1 MAKLS
6 LDFLV
11 LLVVL
16 EGLISN
22 SVGLDPATISAI
34 VTVAGTVISSGS
46 SMSSSPNDYKV
57 VCAIEVENWTR
68 FTLEDPHSTMGMG
81 RLQSSPVLIRPGSRE
96 QFIAH
101 KSSWFSGT
109 YGVASWLINDRRAV
123 VMWNCPYSFWWSKN
137 VLGIGLTESF
147 YGVHQNWFGQMYSG
161 RNSQGLNFVRGEYR
175 YETPTIKIADERFEI
190 TGTMGTG
197 HKTTARIVIR
207 PINDEDLAPSI
218 TNELDKQ
225 KKRDTEIINKY
236 RSP

>member
-1 MAKLS
+1 MSTLS
-6 LDFLV
+6 YDFLR

-16 EGLISN
+16 AGLISN

-68 FTLEDPHSTMGMG
+68 FTLEDPHSTVGMG
-81 RLQSSPVLIRPGSRE
+81 RLQSSPVVIRPGSRE
-96 QFIAH
+96 
-101 KSSWFSGT
+101 K
-109 YGVASWLINDRRAV
+109 
-123 VMWNCPYSFWWSKN
+123 
-137 VLGIGLTESF
+137 
-147 YGVHQNWFGQMYSG
+147 
-161 RNSQGLNFVRGEYR
+161 FVSEYR

-207 PINDEDLAPSI
+207 PINDEDLAASI
-218 TNELDKQ
+218 TNELEKQDKRGLA
-225 KKRDTEIINKY
+225 KFLKRG
-236 RSP
+236 

>member
-1 MAKLS
+1 MLPKEEVPVMSTLS
-6 LDFLV
+6 YDFLR

-16 EGLISN
+16 AGLISN

-68 FTLEDPHSTMGMG
+68 FTLEDPHSTVGMG
-81 RLQSSPVLIRPGSRE
+81 RLQSSPVVIRPGSRE
-96 QFIAH
+96 KFVIFGGA
-101 KSSWFSGT
+101 
-109 YGVASWLINDRRAV
+109 
-123 VMWNCPYSFWWSKN
+123 KN

-147 YGVHQNWFGQMYSG
+147 YGVHQNWFNQMYSG
-161 RNSQGLNFVRGEYR
+161 RNGQGLNCVRGEYR

-207 PINDEDLAPSI
+207 PINDEDLAASI
-218 TNELDKQ
+218 TNELEKQDKRGLA
-225 KKRDTEIINKY
+225 KFLKRG
-236 RSP
+236 